1 MKTLRRLC
9 GASVL
14 TLTFALF
21 ASAGE
26 MSTPL
31 APPPP
36 APPSA
41 PAQGEMSTTLN
52 GTMHTGE
59 PGDIHTT
66 EAAAD
71 VTLAGAVVD
80 LVQGVL
86 SLL

>member
-1 MKTLRRLC
+1 
-9 GASVL
+9 
-14 TLTFALF
+14 
-21 ASAGE
+21 
-26 MSTPL
+26 
-31 APPPP
+31 
-36 APPSA
+36 
-41 PAQGEMSTTLN
+41 MSTTLN